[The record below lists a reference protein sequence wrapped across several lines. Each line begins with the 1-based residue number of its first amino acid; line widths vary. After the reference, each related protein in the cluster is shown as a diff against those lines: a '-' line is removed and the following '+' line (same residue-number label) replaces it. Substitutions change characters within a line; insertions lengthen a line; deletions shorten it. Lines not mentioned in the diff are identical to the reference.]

1 MAWTGGRSVSA
12 DMMVVHNMYEHEH
25 EHEWGLDEEMGEREH
40 QQLCVTQR
48 LPTKIY
54 VTLDARGK

>member
-1 MAWTGGRSVSA
+1 
-12 DMMVVHNMYEHEH
+12 MMVVHNMYEHEHEH